1 MKILYGVQ
9 SDGMGHALRSY
20 AVIQYLLS
28 QGHTVTVVTSGHAL
42 NFFRKHAIDVQEVE
56 WLSFYYHNNRVSYI
70 MTWIKSIFHSPSVI
84 KKCIIP
90 LTKII
95 TRHRPEVIITDFELF
110 SAKAGLLMDIP
121 VISIDNIS
129 LLFLAKLPYSL
140 STLTEYIIA
149 RFTAQGFI
157 RWAYHYC
164 VTSFFEA
171 TLLHPERDAE
181 RVSFVPPILRQE
193 IIDLVPSQGEK
204 IIVYQSTQTNKK
216 LVPALHGCREEQFIY
231 YGYNE
236 EKQDKNICYKKFSA
250 AEFITDLASAKAV
263 ITNGGFT
270 LISEAIF
277 LHKPILCN
285 PIEKHYE
292 QFLNSEMVTKLGYG
306 KVTNNISAEEIHA
319 FVDQIPTYQNNLS
332 SYEQQGNEKLFEKIE
347 TLLEAIKRK

>member
-1 MKILYGVQ
+1 MNILYWVQ

-28 QGHTVTVVTSGHAL
+28 QGHTVKVVTSGRARE
-42 NFFRKHAIDVQEVE
+42 FFQKHSIDVEEVE
-56 WLSFYYHNNRVSYI
+56 WLSFYYHNNKVSYI
-70 MTWIKSIFHSPSVI
+70 MTGIKNLFHSPRVI
-84 KKCIIP
+84 QKCIVP

-95 TRHRPEVIITDFELF
+95 LQFKPDVIITDFEVF
-110 SAKAGLLMDIP
+110 TAKAWLLMDIP

-157 RWAYHYC
+157 HGAYHYC

-171 TLLHPERDAE
+171 NLLHAGRDAKK
-181 RVSFVPPILRQE
+181 VSFVPPILRKE
-193 IIDLVPSQGEK
+193 IIDVEPYSWEHT
-204 IIVYQSTQTNKK
+204 IVYQSTHTNKK
-216 LVPALHGCREEQFIY
+216 LIPALHWCPDEQFIY
-231 YGYNE
+231 YGCE
-236 EKQDKNICYKKFSA
+236 VEKQDKNICYKKFSTQ
-250 AEFITDLASAKAV
+250 EFIADLASAKAV

-270 LISEAIF
+270 LISEAIY

-306 KVTNNISAEEIHA
+306 KTTNDISAKEVRTFFNELSA
-319 FVDQIPTYQNNLS
+319 YQKNLS
-332 SYEQQGNEKLFEKIE
+332 QYQQEGNKKLFDQLDVLLQKIMW
-347 TLLEAIKRK
+347 